1 MTITWQGGQNFLIK
15 SKGANVVLGEK
26 IKLGELEITGPGE
39 YEVGGVQLD
48 CIDGIIQIYLEG
60 MNVGHIKKGK
70 ILSDE
75 EMQKLNSIDIL
86 LVGVGGKEFT
96 ETKTALELISQ
107 IDPSIVVPMHNG
119 NLDEFIKEEGGSSTG
134 QDELKISKADLPQDS
149 RKVVVL
155 NAHRK

>member
-1 MTITWQGGQNFLIK
+1 MIITWAGGQNFTIK
-15 SKGANVVLGEK
+15 TRGLNVLLGDK
-26 IKLGELEITGPGE
+26 VKLDDLEITEPGE

-48 CIDGIIQIYLEG
+48 VVDGINQLYLEG

-75 EMQKLNSIDIL
+75 EMQKLNGINIL
-86 LVGVGGKEFT
+86 LIGVGGGAFS

-107 IDPSIVVPMHNG
+107 IDPGVVVPMHDG
-119 NLDEFIKEEGGSSTG
+119 NLDEFIKEEEGNTEG
-134 QDELKISKADLPQDS
+134 QDELKIIKADLPQDA

-155 NAHRK
+155 NVNK